1 LKLLT
6 MTREE
11 AIHNISVATG
21 EPEDIVELRANAV
34 YEIHSLPIV
43 NIHNFNVPIVKPTHK
58 SYVSPYA
65 KFDKI
70 RKRKH

>member
-1 LKLLT
+1 
-6 MTREE
+6 MNREE
-11 AIHNISVATG
+11 AIHNISVVTD
-21 EPEDIVELRANAV
+21 ELEDIVRRRANAV

-43 NIHNFNVPIVKPTHK
+43 NIHNYNIPIEKPARK

-65 KFDKI
+65 KFDKM

>member
-1 LKLLT
+1 
-6 MTREE
+6 MEREE
-11 AIHNISVATG
+11 AIYNLSCATG
-21 EPEDIVELRANAV
+21 EPEDIVERRADAV

-43 NIHNFNVPIVKPTHK
+43 NIHNYNVPIVKPTRK

-70 RKRKH
+70 RRKKK

>member
-1 LKLLT
+1 

-11 AIHNISVATG
+11 AIHNISIVTD
-21 EPEDIVELRANAV
+21 ELEDIVERRAKAIDALN
-34 YEIHSLPIV
+34 SLPIV
-43 NIHNFNVPIVKPTHK
+43 NIHNCNILIEEPARK

-70 RKRKH
+70 RRKRK

>member
-1 LKLLT
+1 
-6 MTREE
+6 MEREE
-11 AIHNISVATG
+11 AMRNVAIATNTFVDEVKQALDNLCRSKENAEYAISRIKRIAKLQA
-21 EPEDIVELRANAV
+21 PQNR
-34 YEIHSLPIV
+34 
-43 NIHNFNVPIVKPTHK
+43 K

>member
-1 LKLLT
+1 
-6 MTREE
+6 MDREE

-21 EPEDIVELRANAV
+21 EPEDFVEHRVKAIEALN
-34 YEIHSLPIV
+34 SLPIV
-43 NIHNFNVPIVKPTHK
+43 NIHNLNILIEKPTRK

-70 RKRKH
+70 RRRRK

>member
-1 LKLLT
+1 

-11 AIHNISVATG
+11 AINNLSAATG
-21 EPEDIVELRANAV
+21 EPEDIVERRADAI
-34 YEIHSLPIV
+34 YARDSLPIV
-43 NIHNFNVPIVKPTHK
+43 NYFNNEVPIEKPRRK

-65 KFDKI
+65 RFDKI